1 MRQAFLAAL
10 ASLPLAACS
19 DGTEPTRPQHQL
31 IAAVRQGI
39 YAVKAAPGGALAQFS
54 DVRLYGKGTVCGI
67 VDAQDGGGPRRF
79 AAVGGGEPVIE
90 GSGDAAAGAK
100 IAQTCKGPA
109 RKVTSRNPGYT
120 DIQVA
125 DVAR

>member
-1 MRQAFLAAL
+1 MRPALFLVLAL
-10 ASLPLAACS
+10 PACS
-19 DGTEPTRPQHQL
+19 DGSEPMRPQHQL
-31 IAAVRQGI
+31 IAAVRVGL

-54 DVRLYGKGTVCGI
+54 DVRLYGKGMVCGV

-100 IAQTCKGPA
+100 IARTCKGPA

-120 DIQVA
+120 DIQVD
-125 DVAR
+125 DVAA